1 MVKYFTI
8 KTPVG
13 YVKVSAC
20 DNFVRRIQF
29 IASHQSTFPQAS
41 NGILDEAKKQLKEY
55 FNGTRS
61 VFHLPMKIELAPF
74 YKKTLMEVRKIKY
87 GQKVSY
93 SMVAKIIGSENAVR
107 AVGTANSKNPLPIII
122 PCHRVVR
129 SDGQL
134 GGYSGGIEKKS
145 ILLNLES
152 TFLNTVF

>member
-1 MVKYFTI
+1 M
-8 KTPVG
+8 
-13 YVKVSAC
+13 
-20 DNFVRRIQF
+20 
-29 IASHQSTFPQAS
+29 
-41 NGILDEAKKQLKEY
+41 
-55 FNGTRS
+55 
-61 VFHLPMKIELAPF
+61 
-74 YKKTLMEVRKIKY
+74 RKIKY

-93 SMVAKIIGSENAVR
+93 GMIAKIIGNENAVR

-134 GGYSGGIEKKS
+134 GEYSGGIKKKS

>member
-13 YVKVSAC
+13 YLKVSAC
-20 DNFVRRIQF
+20 DNFVRQIQF
-29 IASHQSTFPQAS
+29 IASHQSTFLQAS

-122 PCHRVVR
+122 PCHRSFVPMGNLV
-129 SDGQL
+129 DIVAGL
-134 GGYSGGIEKKS
+134 KKS
-145 ILLNLES
+145 LYYLI
-152 TFLNTVF
+152 

>member
-1 MVKYFTI
+1 MLV
-8 KTPVG
+8 
-13 YVKVSAC
+13 
-20 DNFVRRIQF
+20 
-29 IASHQSTFPQAS
+29 
-41 NGILDEAKKQLKEY
+41 L
-55 FNGTRS
+55 
-61 VFHLPMKIELAPF
+61 HLALG
-74 YKKTLMEVRKIKY
+74 RKIKY

-93 SMVAKIIGSENAVR
+93 SMVAKIIGSENAAR

>member
-1 MVKYFTI
+1 MVEYFTTQ
-8 KTPVG
+8 TPVG
-13 YVKVSAC
+13 DIKVSAC
-20 DNFVRRIQF
+20 DNFIRKIQF
-29 IASHQSTFPQAS
+29 IAPHQSTFLQIPS
-41 NGILDEAKKQLKEY
+41 GILYEANKQLREY

-61 VFHLPMKIELAPF
+61 VFHLPLKLELAPF

-93 SMVAKIIGSENAVR
+93 SMVSKIIGSENAVR

>member
-1 MVKYFTI
+1 MVEYFTTQ
-8 KTPVG
+8 TPVG
-13 YVKVSAC
+13 DIKVSAC
-20 DNFVRRIQF
+20 DNFIRQIQF
-29 IASHQSTFPQAS
+29 IAPHQSTFLQMPD
-41 NGILDEAKKQLKEY
+41 GILYEAYKQLREY

-61 VFHLPMKIELAPF
+61 VFHLPLKLELPPF
-74 YKKTLMEVRKIKY
+74 YKKTLVEVRKIKY

-93 SMVAKIIGSENAVR
+93 GMVAKIIGSENAVR

-134 GGYSGGIEKKS
+134 GEYSGGIEKKS

>member
-1 MVKYFTI
+1 MVKYFTM

-13 YVKVSAC
+13 DVKVSAC
-20 DNFVRRIQF
+20 DNFIRQIQF
-29 IASHQSTFPQAS
+29 ITPNQSTFLQIPT
-41 NGILDEAKKQLKEY
+41 GILDEAKKQLIEY
-55 FNGTRS
+55 FNGRRS
-61 VFHLPMKIELAPF
+61 VFHLPLKLELAPF
-74 YKKTLMEVRKIKY
+74 YKKTLAEVRKIKY

-93 SMVAKIIGSENAVR
+93 GMVAKIIGSENAVR

-134 GGYSGGIEKKS
+134 GEYSGGIEKKS